1 MKQENHG
8 LVLIVNFENFKHD
21 EDKRRKGS
29 QYDVKKLSSLFCEL
43 GFKTIVKQDLN
54 IRQFHSELI
63 LFSEDNR
70 HKNAEMSVIIVMS
83 HGKEG
88 FIQCSDNL
96 WVRKS

>member
-1 MKQENHG
+1 MTK
-8 LVLIVNFENFKHD
+8 IKD
-21 EDKRRKGS
+21 EKDLNMMSRNLAVS
-29 QYDVKKLSSLFCEL
+29 F
-43 GFKTIVKQDLN
+43 VKQDLN